1 MTRRMASVNLN
12 VRPKIEEIVN
22 YTMVGGTDELYDS
35 PTYFNEACDHPD
47 EEEKIKWW
55 KAMKKEFSK
64 MINH

>member
-1 MTRRMASVNLN
+1 MASVNLN

-47 EEEKIKWW
+47 EEEKIKW
-55 KAMKKEFSK
+55 
-64 MINH
+64 